1 MENLKLGNF
10 IFEVAPRGQLNF
22 TGGDRV
28 LAVYAPPGGIPV
40 YQDMGKEGEQIGWE
54 GVLIGEKSRKDAEA
68 LEKLKDEALEVLF
81 SFGEIS
87 HPVLIQ
93 KFEWRYRHALRSEY
107 AIQLVRVE
115 KEPEPEQ
122 AEQEQEEKDRL
133 EEVMEAAQEKEPSRA
148 MQLIRTAPYFIR
160 QGDSLRSIAT
170 RFFRNPSYWRYLA
183 RLNGYQGDLLTLGL
197 GALKIPVS
205 ATEMLLLKEVVNLI
219 EKRMPVLATYDGGG
233 RGRRKA

>member
-1 MENLKLGNF
+1 MEFCGQLVPLFFFAGQLVKYSLPF
-10 IFEVAPRGQLNF
+10 RGQDIAAF
-22 TGGDRV
+22 
-28 LAVYAPPGGIPV
+28 
-40 YQDMGKEGEQIGWE
+40 
-54 GVLIGEKSRKDAEA
+54 
-68 LEKLKDEALEVLF
+68 
-81 SFGEIS
+81 
-87 HPVLIQ
+87 
-93 KFEWRYRHALRSEY
+93 
-107 AIQLVRVE
+107 
-115 KEPEPEQ
+115 EQ

-197 GALKIPVS
+197 GGLKIPVS